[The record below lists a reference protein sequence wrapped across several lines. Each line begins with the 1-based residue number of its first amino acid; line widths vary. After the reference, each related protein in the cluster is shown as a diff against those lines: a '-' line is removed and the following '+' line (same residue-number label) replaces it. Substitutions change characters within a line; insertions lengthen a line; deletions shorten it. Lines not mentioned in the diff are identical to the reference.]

1 MRTRL
6 HEAVH
11 GSRPVLLAMAL
22 VLAVS
27 VGLPALGVTL
37 SAGTAPRLAA
47 PADGDP
53 PSPDPDCSTDIAR
66 RLVVGG
72 DGVADGAKDSD
83 EELSTKTDR
92 YSDVLLKTLQEK
104 DFPWC
109 LYNTADEATDSNYVV
124 TTSQY
129 QDDGNPTQQSMA
141 HSLRPHLIVLTVG
154 RDNDGIRKYVD
165 ECLDDVRDHRF
176 PEAIACGASVLADQN
191 AFDTMRNELTD
202 ILGKYKTQ
210 MDGNPD
216 LVVAVTGYFNPY
228 PKATDV
234 ATKIPGFCADLVD
247 TIPTCTIRWVMLPPA
262 LVLYDQITKKINS
275 TIEGVVRQFELSS
288 QGRYFFVNP
297 YDAFQGHCMQMDVE
311 IKTTVYH
318 PTNTVHD
325 HNATKDFGCEDDSW
339 IEDDG
344 DTGTLTP
351 FIYLTPAVTGVLV
364 VATQKTEHLGL
375 YPNADGHKCLAEL
388 IYEAKTSDD
397 LLLKNKLG
405 IPEAALDP
413 EACS

>member
-1 MRTRL
+1 MHTRL
-6 HEAVH
+6 HGA
-11 GSRPVLLAMAL
+11 RPVLLTMAL
-22 VLAVS
+22 VLAATI
-27 VGLPALGVTL
+27 GLPALGVTL
-37 SAGTAPRLAA
+37 GAGMAHHRTVA
-47 PADGDP
+47 PADDL

-72 DGVADGAKDSD
+72 DGVADGAKDTD

-109 LYNTADEATDSNYVV
+109 LYNTVDEVTSGTYTV

-129 QDDGNPTQQSMA
+129 KDDGDPTQQSMA
-141 HSLRPHLIVLTVG
+141 DALRPHLIVLTVG
-154 RDNDGIRKYVD
+154 RDNDGIQKYVGD
-165 ECLDDVRDHRF
+165 CLDQVRDHRF
-176 PEAIACGASVLADQN
+176 PEAIACGASVIANQP
-191 AFDTMRNELTD
+191 AFDTMRDELTM
-202 ILGKYKTQ
+202 ILEKYETQ
-210 MDGNPD
+210 MAGNPN
-216 LVVAVTGYFNPY
+216 LVVAVTGYYNPY
-228 PKATDV
+228 PKSTD
-234 ATKIPGFCADLVD
+234 ALTKGIQLCTNLVD
-247 TIPTCTIRWVMLPPA
+247 TIPTCMIRWAMLPPA
-262 LVLYDQITKKINS
+262 LVIFDQITKKLNS
-275 TIEGVVRQFELSS
+275 TIEGVVRKFEQSS
-288 QGRYFFVNP
+288 QGQFFFVNP

-325 HNATKDFGCEDDSW
+325 HNSTKDIGCEDKSW

-344 DTGTLTP
+344 DVSHFTPLT
-351 FIYLTPAVTGVLV
+351 YLPPAVTGVLV
-364 VATQKTEHLGL
+364 VATQTTEHLGL

-405 IPEAALDP
+405 IPEAAKDP
-413 EACS
+413 EACK

>member
-1 MRTRL
+1 MKTRL
-6 HEAVH
+6 RQARPAV
-11 GSRPVLLAMAL
+11 LAMAF
-22 VLAVS
+22 VLAVLI
-27 VGLPALGVTL
+27 GLPALGTNL
-37 SAGTAPRLAA
+37 SAGRAPLTNG
-47 PADGDP
+47 PADNQL

-66 RLVVGG
+66 RLIAGG
-72 DGVADGAKDSD
+72 DGVVDGAKDSD

-92 YSDVLLKTLQEK
+92 YSDVLLKTLQDK

-109 LYNTADEATDSNYVV
+109 LYNTADEATDGSYLVS
-124 TTSQY
+124 TSQY
-129 QDDGNPTQQSMA
+129 QSDHDPTQQSMA
-141 HSLRPHLIVLTVG
+141 HDLRPDLITLTVG
-154 RDNDGIRKYVD
+154 RDNSGIRKYVD

-176 PEAIACGASVLADQN
+176 PEAIACGAGVLADQQ
-191 AFDTMRNELTD
+191 AFDTLRKELTD

-210 MDGNPD
+210 MDGDPN
-216 LVVAVTGYFNPY
+216 LVVAVTGYYNPF

-234 ATKIPGFCADLVD
+234 ATKIPGFCADLTD

-275 TIEGVVRQFELSS
+275 TIEEVVKKFELSS

-297 YDAFQGHCMQMDVE
+297 YDAFQGHCMQLDVE

-325 HNATKDFGCEDDSW
+325 HTATKDFGCEDKSW
-339 IEDDG
+339 MEDDG

-364 VATQKTEHLGL
+364 VATQKTEHAGV

-405 IPEAALDP
+405 IPEGAQDP